1 MDLDDYE
8 KQVIDPNKQLGSAS
22 IIPFD
27 FETNAVRVVMKDG
40 APHFV
45 AADVCR
51 ILEISK
57 YRDAVAR
64 LDEDERVSVFVD
76 TLGGQQAMTAVN
88 ESGLYALIFASRK
101 PAAKRFRKW
110 VTGEVLPAI
119 RRDGSYHMNGSD
131 QAELSAKRAHFA
143 TLPENT
149 RAVAAARL
157 QAMRM
162 IDDLVADGMKISHA
176 IAEVSAETGIGKR
189 TLWVHRANVYMV
201 ASGDK
206 PAALAPKWNNKRGM
220 MAECHPEALAMFIN
234 LAVSG
239 ARVADCYRRMS
250 DEAQDRG
257 WQPIPC
263 ERTMRRVLDR
273 PLNGQFQAGRQ
284 RQLGA
289 A

>member
-1 MDLDDYE
+1 MMD
-8 KQVIDPNKQLGSAS
+8 AA

-27 FETNAVRVVMKDG
+27 FETNAVRTLMMEG
-40 APHFV
+40 EPWFAAP
-45 AADVCR
+45 DVCR
-51 ILEISK
+51 VLEHTNTTQAL
-57 YRDAVAR
+57 RR
-64 LDEDERVSVFVD
+64 LDDDEKRVIDPNKLLGSSVAGGGAQMMNVVS
-76 TLGGQQAMTAVN
+76 LGGLFRLV
-88 ESGLYALIFASRK
+88 SRSNT
-101 PAAKRFRKW
+101 PAAKRFNKW
-110 VTGEVLPAI
+110 VTNIVLPALL
-119 RRDGSYHMNGSD
+119 RDGSYHMNASD
-131 QAELSAKRAHFA
+131 QTELAAKRAHFA
-143 TLPENT
+143 ALPENT

-176 IAEVSAETGIGKR
+176 IAEVAEETGIGKR

-284 RQLGA
+284 RQLSA